1 MVVDLPISESS
12 AYKAGPTIDKGYKEK
27 ETNKDKR
34 SVKLENVGD
43 IPDYKN
49 TGKRKIDQEEN
60 NNKGETSFAISS
72 AIPVL
77 ENKDKFAVS
86 DKSKISKVKTD
97 KLLLI
102 KETSICISSSLQ
114 NTTISQQKEK
124 IDLTKDFKEE
134 KTLPEAIHKSNDQ
147 NKDNLNDSMKD
158 QSQSNNHEKTN
169 EQSSESNENK
179 DNGSVAPG
187 KNCNAPLFIPSNYL
201 SSSRPPP
208 INTVYEMKEPCIYY
222 PAYPSYYDSS
232 NHPISYG
239 YNKTNSIDGENL
251 NDDFSEKPVKKSQL
265 QKEKDISI
273 ENVSKENESNE
284 PSKHCTNGKEDKSSS
299 VERLSVI
306 EEPNNNPP
314 ENTYTKITPL
324 KEETSK
330 MGDVSVESFT
340 PLQYESH
347 NSENN
352 GNPEAQ
358 SSYSLQNTDEPSPFI
373 ASHPM
378 LSPITGNHGDLFI
391 NPALAAQAHGALQ
404 AHGLMHPDPPSF
416 MSFLPDGGL
425 VSPMGDM
432 YCPPPDYYMMDQ
444 NGDMPPGLVPPP
456 HSNSFDGNYKVSL
469 RYHKRV

>member
-77 ENKDKFAVS
+77 ENKDKFVVS

-102 KETSICISSSLQ
+102 KETSICISSSHH
-114 NTTISQQKEK
+114 NTNVFKQKEK
-124 IDLTKDFKEE
+124 IDLKKEVKEE
-134 KTLPEAIHKSNDQ
+134 ETLTETSHKSNDR
-147 NKDNLNDSMKD
+147 NEDKLNDSMKD
-158 QSQSNNHEKTN
+158 QSQTNNHEKIN
-169 EQSSESNENK
+169 EQTLDGNANK
-179 DNGSVAPG
+179 DNQSVAPG
-187 KNCNAPLFIPSNYL
+187 KNCNAPLFIPSKYL
-201 SSSRPPP
+201 STTCPPQT
-208 INTVYEMKEPCIYY
+208 NTIYEMKEPCIYY

-232 NHPISYG
+232 NPMSYG
-239 YNKTNSIDGENL
+239 YNKNNSMNVENL
-251 NDDFSEKPVKKSQL
+251 SEDCSEKISKELP
-265 QKEKDISI
+265 KEKDTAI
-273 ENVSKENESNE
+273 EEDVVYEKKSNE
-284 PSKHCTNGKEDKSSS
+284 PFKNCTNDKEDKSSS
-299 VERLSVI
+299 VEQLSVI
-306 EEPNNNPP
+306 EESNNSPP
-314 ENTYTKITPL
+314 ENHYTKVMPS

-340 PLQYESH
+340 TSQYESP
-347 NSENN
+347 NSESNA
-352 GNPEAQ
+352 NPEVQ
-358 SSYSLQNTDEPSPFI
+358 DSYSLQNTEEPAPFV

-391 NPALAAQAHGALQ
+391 NPALAQQAHGALQ
-404 AHGLMHPDPPSF
+404 AHGLIHPDPTSF
-416 MSFLPDGGL
+416 MSFLPDGSL
-425 VSPMGDM
+425 VSPMGEM

-456 HSNSFDGNYKVSL
+456 HSNNFDGKYKV
-469 RYHKRV
+469 